1 MPSIVRYEPF
11 RVSLGSVARDLDR
24 VFDRVFEDMPGF
36 AARTSHSRP
45 AGAANLYET
54 PEAYWV
60 ELPLPG
66 VRPEDV
72 EVTVQ
77 ENMLTLQAKRA
88 WQTPENAKTIWQ
100 GFGQGEWRQS
110 FTLPG
115 EVNNEKVSAS
125 LEYGVLRLEL
135 PKAEHARPRTIRVN
149 AGPAITAAPAT
160 APAAEV
166 REAKPAAES
175 TDKTEA

>member
-1 MPSIVRYEPF
+1 MASIVRYEPF
-11 RVSLGSVARDLDR
+11 RVGLGGMARD
-24 VFDRVFEDMPGF
+24 FDRMFDRMLEDVPGF
-36 AARTSHSRP
+36 AARGARSR
-45 AGAANLYET
+45 ATGGANPANLYET

-125 LEYGVLRLEL
+125 LEHGILRLEL
-135 PKAEHARPRTIRVN
+135 PKAEHAKPRTIRVN
-149 AGPAITAAPAT
+149 AGQALTAAPAAPA

-166 REAKPAAES
+166 HEA
-175 TDKTEA
+175 EANA